1 MNWAILVVWMNG
13 EEEYVKQG
21 IGTEIA
27 RFTKRQAQ
35 EQREFLWMGMEGD
48 PDVQSVN
55 VVRYPSRRKTKAA

>member
-1 MNWAILVVWMNG
+1 MNWAILVVWSNG

-21 IGTEIA
+21 IGTEVA
-27 RFTKRQAQ
+27 RFTKAEAV

-55 VVRYPSRRKTKAA
+55 VVRYPKRRKKAA